1 MTGVS
6 PQTRTGRRILMLVLD
21 AYGGSGG
28 IAAYNRDAARAMC
41 EDPETSEVIAVARSP
56 SRPVEELPPKFHY
69 DRSGSRSAVAYVRAV
84 LRQLRKGR
92 FDLIYCAH
100 VNLAFVALLV
110 ARLTR
115 VPWLLTIYGI
125 EAWQQSPRRL
135 VAFAAR
141 GADHLISISE
151 ITLKRFLC
159 FAPYPPERRSLAPN
173 AIQLERYGE
182 RPQDSSLVARWGLS
196 GRKVMLTLGR
206 MHPSERY
213 KGFDEVL
220 DILPALARELPE
232 VTYVVAGDG
241 ADRPRLMAKA
251 ADLGIADRV
260 VFTGYIDEAEKA
272 DLYRLADVYVMPSYG
287 EGFGFVFLEA
297 MACGTPVVASAID
310 GGREAVLDGE
320 LGRIVNPHDPAA
332 LRAAILA
339 AFADERRVPP
349 KLHHF
354 AWPKFAKRLQGIVR
368 GLAPSPGTAPS

>member
-1 MTGVS
+1 
-6 PQTRTGRRILMLVLD
+6 MLVLD
-21 AYGGSGG
+21 AYGGNGG

-41 EDPETSEVIAVARSP
+41 EDPETSEVVAVARAA
-56 SRPVEELPPKFHY
+56 SRPVEELPPKLDY
-69 DRSGSRSAVAYVRAV
+69 DLSGSGGAAAYIRAV

-100 VNLAFVALLV
+100 VNLTLVALLA

-115 VPWLLTIYGI
+115 VPWLLAIYGI

-141 GADHLISISE
+141 RADHLISISE
-151 ITLKRFLC
+151 LTLKRFLC

-173 AIQLERYGE
+173 AVHLDRFGM
-182 RPQDSSLVARWGLS
+182 RPKNPSLIARWGLS
-196 GRKVMLTLGR
+196 GRKVILTLGR

-220 DILPALARELPE
+220 DILPALARQLPE
-232 VTYVVAGDG
+232 VAYVIAGDG
-241 ADRPRLMAKA
+241 ADRPRLKAKA

-320 LGRIVNPHDPAA
+320 LGRIVNPHDPTA
-332 LRAAILA
+332 LREAILA
-339 AFADERRVPP
+339 AFTDERRIPP
-349 KLHHF
+349 QLDDF
-354 AWPKFAKRLQGIVR
+354 AWPNFAKRVQAIVR
-368 GLAPSPGTAPS
+368 RLAPAPRNAPA